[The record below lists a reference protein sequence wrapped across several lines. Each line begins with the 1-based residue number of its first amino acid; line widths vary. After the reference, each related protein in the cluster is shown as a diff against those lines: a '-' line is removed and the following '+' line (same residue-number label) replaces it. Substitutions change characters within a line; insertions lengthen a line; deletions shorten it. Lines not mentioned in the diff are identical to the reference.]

1 MKAYNLPKHYKRDQI
16 PVVQHR
22 GDEVLSFTNIEDRKG
37 EDEKPYNP
45 MCYKCGKKGHYKRD
59 CSLLKR
65 NKKRT
70 KLGQS

>member
-1 MKAYNLPKHYKRDQI
+1 MKAYNLPEYYKRDQI

-22 GDEVLSFTNIEDRKG
+22 GDEVLRFTNIEDRKG